1 MDEKN
6 STVSKVV
13 IGLTLVL
20 VVVLIGLLIF
30 YIWNDKKKTTSDNN
44 MTITNNQDNNNYIR
58 ETEAEVLLDRNME
71 YELYA
76 DLSIK
81 NGSIVATTKK
91 LIEDKT
97 NVSTDRINY
106 IVDTNYKTQTKTFTI
121 KGEKI
126 KYIHNCYD
134 QPGTTNTIYVLT
146 ESGNVYI
153 NKFETSEKTANLDA
167 INKFK
172 KTNYTNVKELVKVK
186 NDNYQKEDEV
196 SGIIDYTEYYIH
208 TLTNDGKTSTKS
220 IGYY

>member
-1 MDEKN
+1 MDEKQ
-6 STVSKVV
+6 STVSKIV
-13 IGLTLVL
+13 ISLTLVL
-20 VVVLIGLLIF
+20 VIVLIGLLIF

-81 NGSIVATTKK
+81 DGSIVATTKK

-97 NVSTDRINY
+97 NNDNY
-106 IVDTNYKTQTKTFTI
+106 IIDTNYKTQTKTFTI

-153 NKFETSEKTANLDA
+153 NEFQTSEKTANLDA

-186 NDNYQKEDEV
+186 NDNYQNEDKV
-196 SGIIDYTEYYIH
+196 SGLIDYIEYYIH

-220 IGYY
+220 IGNY